1 MEEEKKAFL
10 LYHEGIDDI
19 LALPREGAGAVIQ
32 AIYVYVNTG
41 ALPKDFTPLEEMVF
55 RHMRQGI
62 DRNAEKWERERKK
75 RQERARNAAN
85 AKWKKFAEEHGTTTD
100 ELQRLM
106 DTAAKACNSIQT
118 QNEPCYSIPEHNN
131 ECTSTPNQDILC
143 QSMHEQI
150 KHNTEKN
157 NSANK
162 VNVSVNVPV
171 SVSGNGSVPVSV
183 SVNDPVP
190 VKEEVGVEKGKE
202 EGAGGNHWEEPRPS
216 RAAPMLRMN
225 AVIVPDEPPKS
236 KDGLV
241 FGSEEYIRIFNEESD
256 RFALPGEK
264 PRYFSDLTGPMLVN
278 LERCEQSRLQS
289 GRPKERSSLVRDEL
303 IAHGFW

>member
-19 LALPREGAGAVIQ
+19 LALPRESAGAVIQ

-106 DTAAKACNSIQT
+106 DTAAKACNSMQP

-131 ECTSTPNQDILC
+131 ECASTPKQDILC

-162 VNVSVNVPV
+162 VNVPV
-171 SVSGNGSVPVSV
+171 SVSGNGSVPV

-225 AVIVPDEPPKS
+225 AVIVPDKPPKS
-236 KDGLV
+236 KDGPV

-264 PRYFSDLTGPMLVN
+264 PRYFADLTGPMLVN

>member
-19 LALPREGAGAVIQ
+19 LALPRESAGAVIQ

-75 RQERARNAAN
+75 RQDRARNAAN

-106 DTAAKACNSIQT
+106 DTAAKACNSIQP
-118 QNEPCYSIPEHNN
+118 QNEQCYSMPEYNN
-131 ECTSTPNQDILC
+131 ECTSTPKQDILC

-162 VNVSVNVPV
+162 VNVSV
-171 SVSGNGSVPVSV
+171 SVPVSV
-183 SVNDPVP
+183 SDPVP

-236 KDGLV
+236 KDGPV

-264 PRYFSDLTGPMLVN
+264 PRYFADLTGPMLVN